1 MKEDDLKGIQ
11 PSGKPMI
18 SSRLPKAFSQP
29 KHLTH
34 KKNHEHQDISAAN
47 EFKKLKKLLSPLKNP
62 SPSSSAFRKVIKK
75 LAHFPKMIDQS
86 ASNIHMEML
95 VQSPIKL
102 EEMITI
108 SLLKSFC
115 SSGTVRKSLHAPT
128 FKLYATKEIPI
139 NTLSARKKLVETL
152 KSWQKVQ
159 KQARYLIEIS
169 SSFWNSP
176 EGCVTLVMEYMPGD
190 SLSKLCD
197 CIGAVPEK
205 LLRTISK
212 RVLAALSYFHQKIGG
227 HGSVN
232 MSHIMFDREGN
243 CKLGI
248 GLAARLNNKDE
259 NSSANID
266 ILADVYSFGS
276 CMLTAS
282 LGTVEWISEVPQGSC
297 CLYHDCLRVPG
308 VPYVQRFT
316 ESFKDFLCK
325 ATRYE
330 GRAGVNELISHPWI
344 SNEEIIGADINVK
357 ELLGMSFVGSKESNL
372 NVNVEKQINLLME
385 SLQVVLTGKN
395 EAKTI
400 SSTALKELSLELGVS
415 PQLLHNKILT
425 LAKDT

>member
-1 MKEDDLKGIQ
+1 MKEDDQKGIQ

-18 SSRLPKAFSQP
+18 SNRLPKAFSQP

-34 KKNHEHQDISAAN
+34 KKSHDHQDISAAN

-75 LAHFPKMIDQS
+75 LANFPKMIDQS
-86 ASNIHMEML
+86 SSTIHMEML

-115 SSGTVRKSLHAPT
+115 TSGTIRKSLHAPT
-128 FKLYATKEIPI
+128 FKLYATKEIPV
-139 NTLSARKKLVETL
+139 NTLGTRKKLLETL

-197 CIGAVPEK
+197 SIGAIPERI
-205 LLRTISK
+205 LRNISR
-212 RVLAALSYFHQKIGG
+212 RVLTALSYFHKRIGG

-232 MSHIMFDREGN
+232 MSHIMFDREGK

-248 GLAARLNNKDE
+248 GLAAKLNSKDE
-259 NSSANID
+259 NSSANAEIS
-266 ILADVYSFGS
+266 ADVYSFGS

-282 LGTVEWISEVPQGSC
+282 VGTSEWISEVPQTSC
-297 CLYHDCLRVPG
+297 CLYHDCLIFQG
-308 VPYVQRFT
+308 IPYVQRFS
-316 ESFKDFLCK
+316 EYFKDFLCK
-325 ATRYE
+325 ATRHE

-344 SNEEIIGADINVK
+344 SSEEIIGADINIK
-357 ELLGMSFVGSKESNL
+357 ELLGMSFVGSKESNI
-372 NVNVEKQINLLME
+372 NINVEKQIDILME

-395 EAKTI
+395 GAKTI
-400 SSTALKELSLELGVS
+400 NAVALKELSLELGVS
-415 PQLLHNKILT
+415 PEILHNKILGLT
-425 LAKDT
+425 KDI